1 MYVGFVRGGGDYP
14 PPCFGPNF
22 WNTCML
28 YRRVTLY
35 KDTMDL
41 REGRGQ
47 CEWVHYQ
54 HYNSAGQSQGKNDN
68 IGRRDGVTEK
78 GSNDGREG

>member
-1 MYVGFVRGGGDYP
+1 MGVCRICYGGGVII

-35 KDTMDL
+35 RDTMDL

-54 HYNSAGQSQGKNDN
+54 H
-68 IGRRDGVTEK
+68 
-78 GSNDGREG
+78 

>member
-1 MYVGFVRGGGDYP
+1 
-14 PPCFGPNF
+14 
-22 WNTCML
+22 
-28 YRRVTLY
+28 
-35 KDTMDL
+35 MDL

-68 IGRRDGVTEK
+68 IGRRGGVTEK
-78 GSNDGREG
+78 GSNDGREGRRETTKTRVIKCRT

>member
-1 MYVGFVRGGGDYP
+1 
-14 PPCFGPNF
+14 
-22 WNTCML
+22 
-28 YRRVTLY
+28 
-35 KDTMDL
+35 MDL

-54 HYNSAGQSQGKNDN
+54 HYNSAGQSHGKNDN
-68 IGRRDGVTEK
+68 IGRRGGVTEK